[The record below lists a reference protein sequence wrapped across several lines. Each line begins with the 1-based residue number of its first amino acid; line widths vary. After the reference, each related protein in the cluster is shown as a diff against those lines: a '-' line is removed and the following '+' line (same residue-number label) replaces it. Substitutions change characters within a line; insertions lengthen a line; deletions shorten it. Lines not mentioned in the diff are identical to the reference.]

1 MGLTKLQVGLN
12 SKSTRVVSEVELL
25 VQSLTQSLR
34 LGRMKKMILTER
46 ELTLII
52 EELEVDEEIYK
63 QMIREEREKGNEP
76 EPRHIE
82 VLNLLNKLRSVRV

>member
-1 MGLTKLQVGLN
+1 MTTASLDN
-12 SKSTRVVSEVELL
+12 SPNSNEEETN
-25 VQSLTQSLR
+25 
-34 LGRMKKMILTER
+34 MILTER

-63 QMIREEREKGNEP
+63 QMIQEEREKGNEP
-76 EPRHIE
+76 EPRHLE

>member
-1 MGLTKLQVGLN
+1 MTTASLDN
-12 SKSTRVVSEVELL
+12 SPNSNEEETN
-25 VQSLTQSLR
+25 
-34 LGRMKKMILTER
+34 MILTER

-63 QMIREEREKGNEP
+63 QMIQEERAKGNEP
-76 EPRHIE
+76 CPRHLE